1 MNFGASAGVS
11 ASLGGSNGGTGGNE
25 PGNTYR
31 FDVKVDGHDLGSFT
45 AVDGLT
51 AEYDIQTYEEGG
63 QNSYVHK
70 LLGRLK
76 YQNIKV
82 SRPLDNKSKGLAAWF
97 SSLGR
102 GQGMERKTATII
114 AYNDNQETVG
124 QWNIQGFCPVK
135 YTGPSFSADGAKVA
149 IESIEFAHD
158 GFYE

>member
-1 MNFGASAGVS
+1 MP
-11 ASLGGSNGGTGGNE
+11 TE
-25 PGNTYR
+25 PANSYR
-31 FDVKVDGHDLGSFT
+31 FDVKVDGTDLGSFT

-51 AEYDIQTYEEGG
+51 AEYDVQSYEEGG
-63 QNSYVHK
+63 QNAYVHK

-82 SRPLDNKSKGLAAWF
+82 SRPLDGSSSGLAGWF

-102 GQGMERKTATII
+102 GQGVDRKTATII
-114 AYNDNQETVG
+114 AYNDNREPVG

-135 YTGPSFSADGAKVA
+135 YTGPSFSAEGAKVA